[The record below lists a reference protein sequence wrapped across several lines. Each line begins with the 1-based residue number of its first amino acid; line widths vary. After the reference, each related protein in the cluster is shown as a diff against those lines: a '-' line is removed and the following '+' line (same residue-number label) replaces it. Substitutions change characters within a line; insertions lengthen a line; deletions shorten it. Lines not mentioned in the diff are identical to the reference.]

1 MKHDV
6 ILYYLQ
12 IYFETCN
19 KQERKSDAKKNESEN
34 VTYGSIDM
42 LWSKLYIQAHSIS
55 IYQKQGNQN
64 GTISR

>member
-1 MKHDV
+1 MMLFYIIFKFILKRV
-6 ILYYLQ
+6 I
-12 IYFETCN
+12 
-19 KQERKSDAKKNESEN
+19 KRKENQMQKKNESEN